1 MKKLMTTLAMVV
13 VAMVAVTAATYAQP
27 EINFG
32 RVSIAGVPASLRTV
46 GCGTD
51 VNMRIADADGMLVG
65 PPRYG
70 YTVNVN
76 VRNTGTINTAV
87 FVNQILIDGA
97 PAPVTPAS
105 IMVPAGAMVPIK
117 AKIYAS
123 PGIHTITIILDNGAA
138 VAETNEGNNR
148 CDFTLSVVP

>member
-1 MKKLMTTLAMVV
+1 MKKLMTTLAMAL
-13 VAMVAVTAATYAQP
+13 VAMVALTAATYAQP

-51 VNMRIADADGMLVG
+51 VNMRIADADGMLAG

-76 VRNTGTINTAV
+76 VRNTGTVNTAV

-97 PAPVTPAS
+97 PAPVTPGS
-105 IMVPAGAMVPIK
+105 ITIPAGGMVPIK
-117 AKIYAS
+117 AKIYATA
-123 PGIHTITIILDNGAA
+123 GIHTITIILDSGAA

>member
-1 MKKLMTTLAMVV
+1 MKKLMTTLSMAL
-13 VAMVAVTAATYAQP
+13 VALVAFTATAAAQP

-51 VNMRIADADGMLVG
+51 VNMRIADADGMIPG

-76 VRNTGTINTAV
+76 VRNTGGINTAV

-97 PAPVTPAS
+97 PAPVTPGS

-117 AKIYAS
+117 AKIYAT
-123 PGIHTITIILDNGAA
+123 PGIHTITIILDSGAA
-138 VAETNEGNNR
+138 IAELNEGNNR